1 MPSGAPWCRARLG
14 TGHPGDKVV
23 LAGNGFRLLPELGGW
38 ATRNGH
44 DPQAASQRAPT
55 AAAVLA
61 VAASDGAPLP
71 GPAHAALPVYV
82 RDKIALD
89 VTEQRAS
96 AAARAIARS
105 PAGAVGLET

>member
-1 MPSGAPWCRARLG
+1 MAADFTTITF
-14 TGHPGDKVV
+14 TGK
-23 LAGNGFRLLPELGGW
+23 LWLQK
-38 ATRNGH
+38 
-44 DPQAASQRAPT
+44 QAASQRAPT

-96 AAARAIARS
+96 AAARALARSS
-105 PAGAVGLET
+105 PAGVVGLES